1 MTSSQTENSFAEDGG
16 IAGALRALP
25 PKKAPDGGWERVLDR
40 HEARR
45 QLESRRRRYWG
56 GGMAVAASI
65 AVAVVGLQ
73 MGAGFFAGTDIDA
86 DARNP
91 GPEAVVFRGEGVSS
105 SSRASRP
112 PSQIASETAGGAAV
126 DFGQQLE
133 QMDME
138 ALVAFSQF
146 QEERLRSLPLFDP
159 AGPGQVLEVGS
170 FGLTTELED
179 QIALLDEGLIPATLN
194 AGDQAVPRR
203 LLQER
208 ALLME
213 DLFDLRHAEAAE
225 AGFIYADF

>member
-1 MTSSQTENSFAEDGG
+1 MTRSQTENCSMEGGG
-16 IAGALRALP
+16 IAAALRGMP
-25 PKKAPDGGWERVLDR
+25 TKRAPEGGWQRVLER
-40 HEARR
+40 HEAQR
-45 QLESRRRRYWG
+45 QRESRRRRYWG
-56 GGMAVAASI
+56 GGMAAAASI
-65 AVAVVGLQ
+65 AVAVVGLRL
-73 MGAGFFAGTDIDA
+73 GAGFFAGPETETDAI
-86 DARNP
+86 NP
-91 GPEAVVFRGEGVSS
+91 GPEAAALREEGVSPF
-105 SSRASRP
+105 RGAGRP
-112 PSQIASETAGGAAV
+112 PSQVASETEGGVTAE
-126 DFGQQLE
+126 FGQQLE

-146 QEERLRSLPLFDP
+146 QEQRLRSLPLFDP
-159 AGPGQVLEVGS
+159 ARPGQVVEVGS

-213 DLFDLRHAEAAE
+213 DLFDLRRAEAAE

>member
-1 MTSSQTENSFAEDGG
+1 MTRSQTENSFAEGAG
-16 IAGALRALP
+16 IAAALRAMP
-25 PKKAPDGGWERVLDR
+25 PKRAPEGGWQRVLQR
-40 HEARR
+40 HEAQR

-56 GGMAVAASI
+56 GGMAVAASL
-65 AVAVVGLQ
+65 AVAVVGLRL
-73 MGAGFFAGTDIDA
+73 GAGFFAAPDGVA
-86 DARNP
+86 DAGNP
-91 GPEAVVFRGEGVSS
+91 GPEAAAFREESVSLS
-105 SSRASRP
+105 GSAGGP
-112 PSQIASETAGGAAV
+112 PSRVAPVTDGGVTAE
-126 DFGQQLE
+126 FGQQLQ
-133 QMDME
+133 QMDMD

-146 QEERLRSLPLFDP
+146 QEQRLRSLPLFDP
-159 AGPGQVLEVGS
+159 AGPGQVVEVGS

-213 DLFDLRHAEAAE
+213 DLFDLRRAEAAQ